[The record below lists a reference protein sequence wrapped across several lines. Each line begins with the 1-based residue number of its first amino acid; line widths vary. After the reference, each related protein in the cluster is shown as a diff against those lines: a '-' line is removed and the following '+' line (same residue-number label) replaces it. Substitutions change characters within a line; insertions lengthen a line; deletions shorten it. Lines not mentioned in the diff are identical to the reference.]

1 MIIALKERENNL
13 LGGFSMKKLVALV
26 VVLLLSITLTACGN
40 VQNKAESKSQ
50 SEKSANT
57 ISDSSSVLESTIT
70 SEENTDD
77 AQKPQTS
84 TEDNGAS
91 EETEEKALKMTIG
104 STSVSVKW
112 EDNESVNYLKELCRD
127 QPVIISMSMYGGF
140 EQVGSIGSDIPRN
153 DVQTTTA
160 SGDIVLYSGN
170 QLVVF
175 YGSNSWAYTRLGH
188 ITDKTSQEM
197 TELLSGGNV
206 TITLSI

>member
-1 MIIALKERENNL
+1 
-13 LGGFSMKKLVALV
+13 MKKSVALLI
-26 VVLLLSITLTACGN
+26 VLLLSITLTACGN
-40 VQNKAESKSQ
+40 VQDKAESIVQ
-50 SEKSANT
+50 SETSANT
-57 ISDSSSVLESTIT
+57 ISDSSSVLESTLH
-70 SEENTDD
+70 SEQESTDE
-77 AQKPQTS
+77 QKPQTS
-84 TEDNGAS
+84 TEENGAS
-91 EETEEKALKMTIG
+91 EETEEEAMKMIIG
-104 STSVSVKW
+104 STPVSVKW
-112 EDNESVNYLKELCRD
+112 EDNESVNMLKELCRD
-127 QPVIISMSMYGGF
+127 QPLTISMSMYGGF